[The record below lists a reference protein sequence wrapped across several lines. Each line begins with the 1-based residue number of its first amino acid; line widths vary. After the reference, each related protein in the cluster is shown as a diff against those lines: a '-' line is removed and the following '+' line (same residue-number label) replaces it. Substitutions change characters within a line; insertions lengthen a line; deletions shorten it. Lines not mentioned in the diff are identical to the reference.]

1 MKGYLVKRIL
11 LIIPTL
17 LLVSMVTF
25 LLSSLVSQDPVISLL
40 QSRGAISSMDE
51 GVSNHQQYARVY
63 KELHLEKPNFY
74 FSIVPSH
81 YPENINSIIDPNERA
96 KARSGLQDQKLFF
109 PKVYWHGLDNRYHR
123 WISALL
129 GGSFGVSQ
137 SNGQTVARV
146 VSRALSWT
154 LVLTLID
161 ILISFVL
168 GIYIGYYLSID
179 PNGKIQRVL
188 NQILYLLYSI
198 PKFWLATL
206 LVVYM
211 TTNDYG
217 SWTNIFPSV
226 GMDVLPGASS
236 WAQVRYNLPKLILPI
251 ICLSIFS
258 ISYISRIL
266 RRSILNEM
274 EAPYILTAYSKGL
287 SREQVVRRHALPNAM
302 LPLITILSGSVAGTL
317 AGSVVI
323 EVIFNIPGIGRLM
336 YDSILIADWSVVYC
350 IVLLLALVVSVAYL
364 IGDLC
369 YAYFNPQIRLGQ

>member
-123 WISALL
+123 WISGLL

-188 NQILYLLYSI
+188 NQIFYLLYSI

>member
-1 MKGYLVKRIL
+1 
-11 LIIPTL
+11 
-17 LLVSMVTF
+17 MVTF

-81 YPENINSIIDPNERA
+81 YPENINSIVDPNERT

-146 VSRALSWT
+146 VSRALAWT

-274 EAPYILTAYSKGL
+274 EAPYVLTAYSKGL

-369 YAYFNPQIRLGQ
+369 YAYFNPQIRLAQ

>member
-81 YPENINSIIDPNERA
+81 YPENINSIIDPNERT

-146 VSRALSWT
+146 VSRALAWT

-274 EAPYILTAYSKGL
+274 EAPYVLTAYSKGL

-369 YAYFNPQIRLGQ
+369 YAYFNPQIRLAQ